1 MLKETNE
8 IDGLKKEVVD
18 LRKTVGYLR
27 SEIERLTEEIR
38 KSTIVDSS
46 ALGQYSVFQNR
57 ENSLEG
63 DASWERLVNLLQNT
77 GQGLTASEL
86 ADRWGK
92 SRSRTSEVLN
102 KLAEE
107 GRLAKFRDG
116 RSVKFRA
123 SDEE

>member
-1 MLKETNE
+1 LKEASE
-8 IDGLKKEVVD
+8 IDGLRKEVVD

-38 KSTIVDSS
+38 RSTIVDSS
-46 ALGQYSVFQNR
+46 ALGQYNVFQNR

-63 DASWERLVNLLQNT
+63 DASWDRLVGLLQKT
-77 GQGLTASEL
+77 EQGLTASEL
-86 ADRWGK
+86 ADKWGR

-107 GRLAKFRDG
+107 GRLVKFRDG
-116 RSVKFRA
+116 RSIKFMA